1 MDNLNDI
8 NIRIHSYESAGTV
21 DGPGIRFVVFMQ
33 GCPLRCK
40 YCHNPDTWEFG
51 AGKVVTAKTLLNE
64 VLKYTA
70 FMKFSKGGVTFSG
83 GEPLVQKKALLPLL
97 KELKK
102 QGVHIAIDTAGT
114 TAIDDITLEVI
125 DTVDL
130 VMLDVKHIVP
140 YEHERLTGLSN
151 DKNFAFLEAVA
162 SKNKRTWVRWVVVP
176 NINDTAEYAQKF
188 AELIKKFPNVEL
200 VEILPYHKNG
210 IFKWEAL
217 NIPYQLKDTPE
228 PTKENIKELAK
239 ILENQGVKTLYSC

>member
-1 MDNLNDI
+1 MDNLDNI
-8 NIRIHSYESAGTV
+8 NIKIHSYESAGTV

-40 YCHNPDTWEFG
+40 YCHNPDTWEFN
-51 AGKVVTAKTLLNE
+51 AGKVVKAKTLLNE

-114 TAIDDITLEVI
+114 TNIDDTTLEII

-130 VMLDVKHIVP
+130 VLLDVKHIVP
-140 YEHERLTGLSN
+140 YEHEKLTGLSN
-151 DKNFAFLEAVA
+151 DKNFAFLEALA
-162 SKNKRTWVRWVVVP
+162 QKNKRTWVRWVVVP
-176 NINDTAEYAQKF
+176 NINDTAEYAQNF
-188 AELIKKFPNVEL
+188 AALIKKYPNVEL

-217 NIPYQLKDTPE
+217 NIPYQLKNTPE
-228 PTKENIKELAK
+228 PTKDNINELAK
-239 ILENQGVKTLYSC
+239 ILETQGIKTLYSC

>member
-8 NIRIHSYESAGTV
+8 KIRIHSYESAGTV

-33 GCPLRCK
+33 GCPLRCQ
-40 YCHNPDTWEFG
+40 YCHNPDTWEFN
-51 AGKVVTAKTLLNE
+51 AGKIVSAKSVLDE
-64 VLKYTA
+64 VLKYNA

-83 GEPLVQKKALLPLL
+83 GEPLVQKKSLLPLL

-114 TAIDDITLEVI
+114 TNIDDTTLEII
-125 DTVDL
+125 DTIDL
-130 VMLDVKHIVP
+130 AMLDVKHIVP
-140 YEHERLTGLSN
+140 YEHKRLTGLSN
-151 DKNFAFLEAVA
+151 DMNLAFLEALA

-188 AELIKKFPNVEL
+188 AELIKKYPNVEL

-210 IFKWEAL
+210 IYKWEAL
-217 NIPYQLKDTPE
+217 KIPYQLKDTPE
-228 PTKENIKELAK
+228 PTKDNIKELSK
-239 ILENQGVKTLYSC
+239 ILQNQGIKTLYSC

>member
-1 MDNLNDI
+1 MDNLDNI

-33 GCPLRCK
+33 GCPLRCQ
-40 YCHNPDTWEFG
+40 YCHNPDTWKLNG
-51 AGKVVTAKTLLNE
+51 GKIVSAKTIFDE
-64 VLKYTA
+64 VLKYNS
-70 FMKFSKGGVTFSG
+70 FMKFSHGGVTFSG

-102 QGVHIAIDTAGT
+102 NNIHIALDTAGT
-114 TAIDDITLEVI
+114 TNIDETTIKIIETI
-125 DTVDL
+125 DL
-130 VMLDVKHIVP
+130 AMLDVKHIVP
-140 YEHERLTGLSN
+140 YEYKRLTGLSN
-151 DKNFAFLEAVA
+151 EMNIAFLEALA
-162 SKNKRTWVRWVVVP
+162 SKGTRTWVRWVVVP
-176 NINDTAEYAQKF
+176 NINDTVEYAQNF
-188 AELIKKFPNVEL
+188 ASLIKKYPNIEL

-210 IFKWEAL
+210 IYKWEEL

>member
-102 QGVHIAIDTAGT
+102 QDVHIAIDTAGT
-114 TAIDDITLEVI
+114 TAIDDTTLEII

-140 YEHERLTGLSN
+140 YEHEKLTGLSN

-176 NINDTAEYAQKF
+176 NINDTVEYAQNF
-188 AELIKKFPNVEL
+188 AALIKKYPNVEL

-210 IFKWEAL
+210 VFKWEAL

-228 PTKENIKELAK
+228 PTKDNIKELAK